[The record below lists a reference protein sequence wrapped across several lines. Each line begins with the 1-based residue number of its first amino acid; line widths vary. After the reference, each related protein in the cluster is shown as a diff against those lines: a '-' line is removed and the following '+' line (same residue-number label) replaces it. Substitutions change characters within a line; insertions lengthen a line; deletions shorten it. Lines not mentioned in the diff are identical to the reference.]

1 MLAKAAWARDPRQP
15 TSKERWDVPVA
26 RVIVDISTR
35 SLDSVFDYAVPDAM
49 AGSISV
55 GTPLLVPFGP
65 QTVVAYVAE
74 MAETSDVP
82 ELKEPLA
89 VLGEPLFT
97 DVSVRVAR
105 WIAEEYVSTVPDAL
119 RLFLPP
125 GGTPSVATRVRIADA
140 TKRPSRGRAGD
151 VFDAIA
157 AGEERTHAL
166 QTRFGRSTASDVS
179 RLVGLGAVERVYELR
194 RPQVSAV
201 EERLVEL
208 APGAETSA
216 LRPNATLARAVMDA
230 LKSGPVTVG
239 ELGARL
245 GSVSSAVERLEG
257 KGLVTVTSRRRW
269 RDPSSG
275 ARPAPR
281 HERLS
286 RGQRDSLEAIASAKP
301 GDVVLLEGVTGS
313 GKTEVYLRAI
323 ERVLADGGGAIVL
336 VPEISLTPQTVGRF
350 RTRFGRQVA
359 VLHSRLSA
367 GERFDQWSLA
377 SRGDARVAI
386 GPRSALFAPVRDLR
400 LVVIDEEHESSYK
413 QGSAPR
419 YHAREAAERLCAET
433 GAVLVLGSA
442 TPSFESRVAV
452 GEGRY
457 RRVLLPERVGGGVM
471 PPVTVVDM
479 AKEFADGH
487 RSMFSRPLLAALG
500 DVEAR
505 HDKAVLFLNRRGF
518 ASFVLCRECG
528 HVPSCPRCSV
538 SLTFHEK
545 GSRLACHHCGHVE
558 VLPALCP
565 VCASPFLRQF
575 GAGTQRVEAELAA
588 AFPDLRVVRMDADTT
603 AGKGG
608 HERALAAFE
617 TLQSGVLLGTQMVA
631 KGLDYP
637 EVTLVGVINADT
649 TLHMPDFRAGER
661 TFELLAQ
668 VAGRAGRGERAGT
681 VVIQTYWPDHP
692 AIRAAATGDA
702 GVFYGPE
709 RIERESLGYPPF
721 GRLANINVAGRDS
734 ADVRDTAAR
743 LATSL
748 SGLVPPAWSVLGP
761 SPSVLARVKEQY
773 RWHVL
778 LKAPAGAALSSV
790 VLEAVNAV
798 GAREGVSVAPDIDPL
813 DLM

>member
-1 MLAKAAWARDPRQP
+1 MTAR
-15 TSKERWDVPVA
+15 SVDVPVA
-26 RVIVDISTR
+26 RVIVDIPTR
-35 SLDSVFDYAVPDAM
+35 SLDSVFDYLVPERM
-49 AGSISV
+49 AATVTV

-65 QTVVAYVAE
+65 QRVVGYVAE
-74 MAETSDVP
+74 MAESSEIV
-82 ELKEPLA
+82 ELKEPVA

-105 WIAEEYVSTVPDAL
+105 WIADEYVSTVPDAL

-125 GGTPSVATRVRIADA
+125 GGVPSLTTRVRVADA
-140 TKRPSRGRAGD
+140 ARRPSRGRAAK
-151 VFDAIA
+151 VFDAVA
-157 AGEERTHAL
+157 AGEESARAL
-166 QTRFGRSTASDVS
+166 EARFGRAAASDVS
-179 RLVGLGAVERVYELR
+179 RLVSVGAVERTYELK

-201 EERLVEL
+201 EERLVDL
-208 APGAETSA
+208 VVGADVSSLSPA
-216 LRPNATLARAVMDA
+216 ATAMRAVMDA
-230 LKSGPVTVG
+230 LTGGPVTVG
-239 ELGARL
+239 ELAARL
-245 GSVSSAVERLEG
+245 GTVSAAVKRLEE
-257 KGLVTVTSRRRW
+257 KGLVTVVSRRHW
-269 RDPSSG
+269 RDPSSKP
-275 ARPAPR
+275 RPAPR
-281 HERLS
+281 HETLS
-286 RGQRDSLEAIASAKP
+286 GGQQESLTAVAEAAP

-323 ERVLADGGGAIVL
+323 ERVLAEGGGAIVL

-350 RTRFGRQVA
+350 RTRFGEQIA

-377 SRGDARVAI
+377 ASGDARVAI

-400 LVVIDEEHESSYK
+400 LVVIDEEHEPSYK

-419 YHAREAAERLCAET
+419 YHAREAAERLCRET

-442 TPSFESRVAV
+442 TPSFESRVAAAQ
-452 GEGRY
+452 GRY
-457 RRVLLPERVGGGVM
+457 RRVVLPQRVGGGTM
-471 PPVTVVDM
+471 PAITVVDM
-479 AKEFADGH
+479 AKEFSEGH
-487 RSMFSRPLLAALG
+487 RSMFSRALLVGLG
-500 DVEAR
+500 DVAAHR
-505 HDKAVLFLNRRGF
+505 DKAVLFLNRRGF

-545 GSRLACHHCGHVE
+545 GARLVCHHCGHE
-558 VLPALCP
+558 EALPAVCP

-588 AFPDLRVVRMDADTT
+588 AFPDLRVVRMDADSTT
-603 AGKGG
+603 GKGG

-617 TLQSGVLLGTQMVA
+617 ALDSGILLGTQMVA

-649 TLHMPDFRAGER
+649 TLHLPDFRAGER
-661 TFELLAQ
+661 TFQLLSQ

-692 AIRAAATGDA
+692 SIRAAAACDA
-702 GVFYGPE
+702 DIFYAQE
-709 RIERESLGYPPF
+709 RVERQSLRYPPF
-721 GRLANINVAGRDS
+721 GRLANINVIGRDL
-734 ADVRDTAAR
+734 AAVRDTASALAEALAR
-743 LATSL
+743 SA
-748 SGLVPPAWSVLGP
+748 PAGWEVLGP
-761 SPSVLARVKEQY
+761 SASVLARVKEHH

-778 LKAPAGAALSSV
+778 LKAPAGAALSQV
-790 VLEAVNAV
+790 VRDAVAAV
-798 GAREGVSVAPDIDPL
+798 GPREDVSVAPDVDPL